1 MPDDYRVEIVPSAR
15 KELESLRDPVL
26 RRVVGALADLSRNP
40 RSAGCRKL
48 VGSQSRYRCRAG
60 DFRIIYEIIEA
71 SRVVRVFRTRHRKDA
86 YR

>member
-15 KELESLRDPVL
+15 KELESLHDPVL
-26 RRVVGALADLSRNP
+26 RRIFYALVDLSGNP
-40 RSAGCRKL
+40 RSAGCKKL

-60 DFRIIYEIIEA
+60 DFRIIYEIVEA
-71 SRVVRVFRTRHRKDA
+71 SRVVRVFRIRHRRDA